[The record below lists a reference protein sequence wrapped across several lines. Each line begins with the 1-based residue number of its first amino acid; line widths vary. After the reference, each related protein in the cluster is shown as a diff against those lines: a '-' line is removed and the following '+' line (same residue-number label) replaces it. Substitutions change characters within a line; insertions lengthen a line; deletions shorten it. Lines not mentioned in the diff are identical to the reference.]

1 MTAALALYGEF
12 TRITFLK
19 MLAYRLRYYTGVI
32 SYLIFVAGNTFLFR
46 AIYAAAPVATSIG
59 GYDRDSIV
67 TYLALAWIGRSLIFN
82 NIDRDLGSLVSEGD
96 IAQTLTKPYDFQA
109 ATYFGAVGELLFRL
123 VLFTI
128 PISFV
133 VFPLFGVAAPAS
145 LTSGAAAAVSFL
157 LAFLVS
163 SGLNFVVGTFA
174 LRLKSIL
181 GLVRAKIVLSEFLTG
196 ALVPISFFPDGARR
210 FIEASPF
217 PAIGYVPVTIWMG
230 KREGHGLVEALLV
243 QAAWALAL
251 YVLGSV
257 LWHTGVKRTTVQ
269 GG

>member
-1 MTAALALYGEF
+1 MTEAVALYAEF

-46 AIYAAAPVATSIG
+46 AIYAAAPAGASLG

-67 TYLALAWIGRSLIFN
+67 TYLALAWIGRSLVFN
-82 NIDRDLGSLVSEGD
+82 NIDRELGALVAEGD

-109 ATYFGAVGELLFRL
+109 ATYFGAAGELLFRL

-128 PISFV
+128 PISVV

-145 LTSGAAAAVSFL
+145 ASAGAAAAISFV

-163 SGLNFVVGTFA
+163 TGLNFVVGTFA

-196 ALVPISFFPDGARR
+196 ALVPLSFFPDTARR
-210 FIEASPF
+210 LVEASPF
-217 PAIGYVPVTIWMG
+217 PAVGYVPVTIWMG
-230 KREGHGLVEALLV
+230 KRTGTDLASALLA

-251 YVLGSV
+251 YVLGAL
-257 LWHTGVKRTTVQ
+257 LWRTGIRRTTVQ